1 MSTLIP
7 EISKA
12 SFDDAGGLRLP
23 ERQAKEVN
31 ESFKQYTAV
40 FGGITV
46 RLKSLSYAEWEETPQ
61 EWCLEKLTFG
71 PRMLIVG
78 KNTAGKSRAIRVTAS
93 LARSLIGA
101 QAPTVS
107 GTYKAVFDFNGKD
120 YEYELTCKNA
130 EVIHEKISASGK
142 ILLNRELGG
151 VGRIWA
157 AKIGDGQHIDFQV
170 PPSTLAAVAR
180 RDQIQHGFIEP
191 LFEWANS
198 LRFYQFNGQH
208 QNMLNMLSSM
218 EQQVDE
224 RNENAVVAIFKEGVA
239 RFGSAFTE
247 SLIADLASIDYQIEK
262 IELSEPITIRFAS
275 GGPPVIGLKVKER
288 ALKGVTDQFG
298 MSTGMYRVVALLIH
312 VTFAQFKGAA
322 SSVLIDDIGEG
333 LDFDRSLRLI
343 ELLRAKA
350 EKYNFQLVMTT
361 NDKFVMNHVPL
372 EEWTVLHRTGHIVH
386 VSNHEN
392 SKTAFDEFKFTGLS
406 NFSFFEINADQMNFE
421 GIGEGEN
428 A

>member
-23 ERQAKEVN
+23 ERQEKEVY

-78 KNTAGKSRAIRVTAS
+78 KNTAGKSRAIRVTAA

-101 QAPTVS
+101 QAPTLS
-107 GTYKAVFDFNGKD
+107 GTYKAVFDFNEKD

-151 VGRIWA
+151 VGQIWA
-157 AKIGDGQHIDFQV
+157 EKIGGGQNIDFQV

-180 RDQIQHGFIEP
+180 RDQIQHSFIEP

-198 LRFYQFNGQH
+198 LRFYQFNLQD
-208 QNMLNMLSSM
+208 QNTLGMLSSM

-224 RNENAVVAIFKEGVA
+224 RNQNAVVAIFKEGKE
-239 RFGSAFTE
+239 RFGAPFID
-247 SLIADLASIDYQIEK
+247 SLKADLARIDYPVED
-262 IELSEPITIRFAS
+262 IELSEPISIRIAS
-275 GGPPVIGLKVKER
+275 GGPPIVGLKLKEL

-333 LDFDRSLRLI
+333 LDFDRSLRII
-343 ELLRAKA
+343 ELLRDKA

-372 EEWTVLHRTGHIVH
+372 AEWTVLHRKGHIVH

-406 NFSFFEINADQMNFE
+406 NFSFFEINADQMNFD
-421 GIGEGEN
+421 GIGEGDN